1 MPRRFRQFVPLLVL
15 FAAIAALS
23 GCGRATAVG
32 EKNAQAV
39 LTVET
44 INVIEREAPTMI
56 DTAGVLA
63 AWQEVSIGA
72 EVSGYRISEVLVDVG
87 TAVSKGQPLA
97 RLDDTLLRAD
107 VDQRAAALAEAQAS
121 LAEAKSNA
129 ERMVALRKQG
139 IMSEQDA
146 LQKTTAAATA
156 TARLASA
163 QAQLTVSEQKLKY
176 ATIVA
181 PDFGVI
187 SARLV
192 SVGQLAPAGTDMFKM
207 IRQNRVEWRAE
218 IPEAQI
224 ASVHAGMPVKVRR
237 ADGTFATGRIRAV
250 APGLDSNT
258 RRGMAYADLKLEK
271 GILPGMFASGT
282 IELGK
287 QQTRLLPLSAVTVRD
302 GFSYVFVLGSDNKV
316 AQRRIEVGRFFS
328 DGVEVLGGISAN
340 ESIVAQGAGFLRDGD
355 QVRVTAAQLAK
366 NETDAT
372 VEKAGART
380 P

>member
-1 MPRRFRQFVPLLVL
+1 MPRRRFKSIALLAL
-15 FAAIAALS
+15 FAALAAVS
-23 GCGRATAVG
+23 GCKRATATG

-44 INVIEREAPTMI
+44 IKVIEREVPTMI

-72 EVSGYRISEVLVDVG
+72 EVSGYRISEILVDVG
-87 TAVSKGQPLA
+87 TAVRKGQTLA
-97 RLDDTLLRAD
+97 KLDETLLRAD

-121 LAEAKSNA
+121 LAEAKANA
-129 ERMVALRKQG
+129 ERMLSLRKQG
-139 IMSEQDA
+139 IISEQES

-156 TARLASA
+156 TARVSSA
-163 QAQLTVSEQKLKY
+163 QAQLSTAEQRLKY

-187 SARLV
+187 SVRTV

-224 ASVHAGMPVKVRR
+224 ASVHEGMPVKVRR
-237 ADGTFATGRIRAV
+237 ADGTFANGRIRAV

-258 RRGMAYADLKLEK
+258 RRGIAYADLKLEK

-287 QQTRLLPLSAVTVRD
+287 QQTRILPLAAVTVRD
-302 GFSYVFVLGSDNKV
+302 GFSYVFVLGTDNKV
-316 AQRRIEVGRFFS
+316 AQRRVEVGRFFT
-328 DGVEVLGGISAN
+328 DGVEILGGVSSN
-340 ESIVAQGAGFLRDGD
+340 EAIVAQGAGFLRDGD
-355 QVRVTAAQLAK
+355 QVRVTTAQLAK
-366 NETDAT
+366 NEPVDQA
-372 VEKAGART
+372 VESPRVR
-380 P
+380 